1 MRWSIGRFGL
11 RAVAAAV
18 MGFSLAGVAPPP
30 SADDDLVDE
39 SAKKTVEEELVVNAN
54 GSIDVAASINQLVYG
69 NQAQNHSPQER
80 LELRLQRRVDLL
92 AHDATLSENQKQ
104 KLLFAGKGD
113 IGRLVERVELFKTR
127 YQAPKAGANGL
138 DWSRLLKEVQPLA
151 ASRINLFGNDS
162 LFTKNAG
169 KSTHSRATG
178 SL

>member
-18 MGFSLAGVAPPP
+18 MGFSLAGVVPPP

-92 AHDATLSENQKQ
+92 AQTPHFRRIRSRSCSSPERGTSGGSSSGSNCS
-104 KLLFAGKGD
+104 KLGIKRPRPERTAW
-113 IGRLVERVELFKTR
+113 IGVV
-127 YQAPKAGANGL
+127 
-138 DWSRLLKEVQPLA
+138 S
-151 ASRINLFGNDS
+151 
-162 LFTKNAG
+162 
-169 KSTHSRATG
+169 
-178 SL
+178 